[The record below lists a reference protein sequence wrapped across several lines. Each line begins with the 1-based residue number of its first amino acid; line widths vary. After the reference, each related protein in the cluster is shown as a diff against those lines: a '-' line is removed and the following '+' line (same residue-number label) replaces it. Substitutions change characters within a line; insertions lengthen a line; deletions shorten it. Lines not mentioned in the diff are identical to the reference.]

1 MAVFGGFAK
10 LDNME
15 NLSSFLEPGQRVQ
28 HPDQPDWGIGQV
40 QSNINNHITVNFP
53 EMGKVVINT
62 NKVNLILIN

>member
-10 LDNME
+10 LNNME

-53 EMGKVVINT
+53 EMGKVVIDSN
-62 NKVNLILIN
+62 NVNLILMN

>member
-1 MAVFGGFAK
+1 MVFGGFAK
-10 LDNME
+10 LNNME

-62 NKVNLILIN
+62 NKVNLILIT

>member
-1 MAVFGGFAK
+1 VVFGGFAK
-10 LDNME
+10 LNNME

-62 NKVNLILIN
+62 NKVNLILIT

>member
-1 MAVFGGFAK
+1 MAVFVGFAK
-10 LDNME
+10 LDNMD

-28 HPDQPDWGIGQV
+28 HPDQPDWGTGQV

>member
-10 LDNME
+10 LNNME

-53 EMGKVVINT
+53 EMGKVVIDSN
-62 NKVNLILIN
+62 NINLILIN

>member
-1 MAVFGGFAK
+1 MVFGGFAK
-10 LDNME
+10 LDNMG

-40 QSNINNHITVNFP
+40 QSNIKNHITVNFP

-62 NKVNLILIN
+62 NKVNLILVN

>member
-53 EMGKVVINT
+53 EMGKVVIDSN
-62 NKVNLILIN
+62 NVNLILIN